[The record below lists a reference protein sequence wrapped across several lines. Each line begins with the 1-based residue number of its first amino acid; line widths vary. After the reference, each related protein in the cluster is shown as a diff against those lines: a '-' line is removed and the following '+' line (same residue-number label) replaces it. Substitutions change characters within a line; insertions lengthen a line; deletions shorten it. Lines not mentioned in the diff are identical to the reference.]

1 MIPWQRWAQSASE
14 CPIRAIFILEG
25 WSLMLLKEG
34 LSWVCIFLLS
44 PVLANWIQECLAA
57 QAALCNNHPPGPTW
71 THLGSMSDTTRPE
84 VPFSVAS
91 GIRSHPWLW
100 AAWVSSC
107 SKNVSDS
114 EPLDQRCSIFAE
126 TYKRQ
131 WMCLSRTM
139 LWTAHCIGPEFPLPT
154 HLSINSSGLHN
165 LFCAMHSFIS
175 LVIPFQEKK
184 NVFTCK
190 NKTLEIANQL
200 YWNTPFKI
208 SLEYILRCA
217 FLLRHSISRCHGR
230 SNNYHDFK
238 VEMGINDILRHVM
251 TVMLK
256 ENACDFY
263 WR

>member
-71 THLGSMSDTTRPE
+71 APCLTQQGQKSHFLWPLGS
-84 VPFSVAS
+84 
-91 GIRSHPWLW
+91 
-100 AAWVSSC
+100 
-107 SKNVSDS
+107 
-114 EPLDQRCSIFAE
+114 
-126 TYKRQ
+126 
-131 WMCLSRTM
+131 
-139 LWTAHCIGPEFPLPT
+139 AHIPGYGLPEFLPVLRT
-154 HLSINSSGLHN
+154 FLIQNHEAEDAASSLKPIRDN
-165 LFCAMHSFIS
+165 ECAS
-175 LVIPFQEKK
+175 LVQCSGQPTVLVQSFLCPRIFLSTLPGFITYSVLCTPSSVWWSPFRKK
-184 NVFTCK
+184 
-190 NKTLEIANQL
+190 KTLEIANQL

-208 SLEYILRCA
+208 SLEYILRCT

-230 SNNYHDFK
+230 SNNYQDFK

-256 ENACDFY
+256 ENACGFY